1 MQIYCLILFVYYS
14 KRYYTN
20 ENISDANLLLDP
32 FCLFIVKDEKKKF
45 DALYKHHADIFVQVF

>member
-20 ENISDANLLLDP
+20 ENISDTNLLLDP
-32 FCLFIVKDEKKKF
+32 FCLFIVKDEKKMF
-45 DALYKHHADIFVQVF
+45 DALYKHHADIFA